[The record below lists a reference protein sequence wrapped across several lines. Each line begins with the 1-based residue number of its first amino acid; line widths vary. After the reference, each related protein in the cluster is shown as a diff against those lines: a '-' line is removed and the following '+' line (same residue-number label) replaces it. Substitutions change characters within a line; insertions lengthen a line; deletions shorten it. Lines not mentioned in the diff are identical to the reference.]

1 MHLHY
6 ERVVLEKIVT
16 DVLLML
22 GGYYLIYSLVLTTFD
37 SELWTDGGQQMDQL
51 RVSFKMISVWRNS
64 MSCCDKWYKCTLS
77 K

>member
-22 GGYYLIYSLVLTTFD
+22 GEYYLIYSLVLTTFD
-37 SELWTDGGQQMDQL
+37 SESKTNQLWTD
-51 RVSFKMISVWRNS
+51 
-64 MSCCDKWYKCTLS
+64 
-77 K
+77 